1 MVRIFCLYSLNK
13 FQMYGVVVQLLSHV
27 LLFGT
32 PLIVAH
38 QAPLSSTISWSLL
51 KFMSTES
58 VMLSQYLILC
68 RLLLLLPQSFP
79 ASESFPV
86 SEIFPSAV
94 QIIGASAIS
103 VLPELELSEHSGL
116 ISLRIVRFDLAVQG
130 TLSLLPHH
138 SL

>member
-94 QIIGASAIS
+94 QIIGASAIA